1 MEQQPVVCVVGPTA
15 SGKTKLAITLAKE
28 LDGEII
34 NMDSMQIYRRM
45 DIGTAKPS
53 LAERQGIKHH
63 LLDILEPHESFTVA
77 QYAKAAQDTIREVG
91 TRGRLPILT
100 GGTGFYLRALTQEL
114 QLGGIRSDDEL
125 RRRLKREAETPEGKL
140 RLFSRLEQ
148 IDPKTAARLHPND
161 VQRVTRAIE
170 VYELTGKP
178 FSHQQPAL
186 QTHTMS
192 FCMLGTTMD
201 RAMLYTRINARVE
214 RMMEQGLLREV
225 QALLH
230 NNVPATAQ
238 AMQGIGYKE
247 IVAAL
252 AGETSIQEA
261 VQRIQQHTRHYAKRQ
276 WTWFR
281 AEPRVQWLDMARKE
295 NTAMALQMAKTF
307 WKEANQ

>member
-77 QYAKAAQDTIREVG
+77 QYAKVAQDTIREVG
-91 TRGRLPILT
+91 TRGKLPILT
-100 GGTGFYLRALTQEL
+100 GGTGFYLRALTQAL

-178 FSHQQPAL
+178 FSHQQPAP

-247 IVAAL
+247 IVTAL
-252 AGETSIQEA
+252 AGEISIQEA

-281 AEPRVQWLDMARKE
+281 AEPRVQWLDMAREE

>member
-91 TRGRLPILT
+91 TRGKLPILT
-100 GGTGFYLRALTQEL
+100 GGTGFYLRALTQAL
-114 QLGGIRSDDEL
+114 QLGGIRSDDDL

-178 FSHQQPAL
+178 FSHQQPAP

-281 AEPRVQWLDMARKE
+281 AEPRVQWLDMEREE